1 MFCESVRKEEEV
13 LTGATEFQLECE
25 ADYLFSEVL
34 AFNWIYN
41 GTFIHPSL
49 NPGLTVTTNGDLNFE
64 EIFSTHNGKRHRN
77 YVHRYQL
84 LLQVCISVMCSLLM
98 ELFYLMRQN

>member
-34 AFNWIYN
+34 AFNWIYD
-41 GTFIHPSL
+41 GSFIHPSL

-77 YVHRYQL
+77 FVHWY
-84 LLQVCISVMCSLLM
+84 
-98 ELFYLMRQN
+98 

>member
-41 GTFIHPSL
+41 GSFIHPSL
-49 NPGLTVTTNGDLNFE
+49 NPGLTVTTNGNLNFE

-77 YVHRYQL
+77 YVH
-84 LLQVCISVMCSLLM
+84 
-98 ELFYLMRQN
+98 